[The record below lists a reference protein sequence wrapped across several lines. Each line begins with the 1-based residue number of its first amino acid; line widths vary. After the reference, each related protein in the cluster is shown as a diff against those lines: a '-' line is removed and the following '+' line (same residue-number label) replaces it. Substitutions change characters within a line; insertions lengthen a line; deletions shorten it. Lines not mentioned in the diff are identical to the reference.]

1 LKEEAGRKKTQ
12 REQKAA
18 IKSEQEVLK
27 LAESAEQVH
36 KAKKARKV
44 AVDRRRNFGGA

>member
-1 LKEEAGRKKTQ
+1 MKEEAGRKKTQ
-12 REQKAA
+12 REQKAV
-18 IKSEQEVLK
+18 IKAEQEILER
-27 LAESAEQVH
+27 AESAEQVH